1 MNVRPKRTRPIG
13 SPQPMPW
20 RPMKIKYV
28 CQCFHC
34 GVALGV
40 SADAYGRK
48 SEPTNKWLFLCPN
61 CYNNPALPYSQEA
74 VTPPKPTGES
84 EAADENL
91 AALLEATKAALGA
104 NETSIPLPDGATMS
118 DVEAIV
124 MEAMATGESAE
135 LDSAP
140 TTDEPVVESEAKEE
154 AEPEIDIN
162 NPPARLRSMKEIV
175 AYAKYKIKWKA
186 V

>member
-1 MNVRPKRTRPIG
+1 
-13 SPQPMPW
+13 
-20 RPMKIKYV
+20 MKIKYV
-28 CQCFHC
+28 CQCAHC
-34 GVALGV
+34 GTALGV
-40 SADAYGRK
+40 GADAYGKK
-48 SEPTNKWLFLCPN
+48 SELTGKWQFLCTY

-91 AALLEATKAALGA
+91 AALLEATKAAIGIVEPSVA
-104 NETSIPLPDGATMS
+104 LPDGVTLA
-118 DVEAIV
+118 DVESLV
-124 MEAMATGESAE
+124 MTAMAALDDDAE
-135 LDSAP
+135 LDSSTP